1 MFKRALMIAGAV
13 ALSGAANAS
22 QLSLELNNRSVAT
35 GLVAQLGPNAQFFAD
50 YTYNE
55 RHGNLINAGLRAIKT
70 VDQHNFG
77 VGMKYVGLDAR
88 HGDNANGAAFGVNY
102 STFIAP
108 KVSVATSAHY
118 APSVLLSSS
127 IDSYYDW
134 DVKASYA
141 MMDNLDLYTGYKL
154 SRFNYERADHLKFD
168 NRVYL
173 GARFR
178 F

>member
-1 MFKRALMIAGAV
+1 MFKRALMIASAV

-22 QLSLELNNRSVAT
+22 QVHLELNNRSVST
-35 GLVAQLGPNAQFFAD
+35 GLASQLGPNAQFFAD

-55 RHGNLINAGLRAIKT
+55 RHGSLVTAGLRAVKS

-77 VGMKYVGLDAR
+77 VGMKYVGLSAKNS
-88 HGDNANGAAFGVNY
+88 GNANGAAFGVNY
-102 STFIAP
+102 STQISP
-108 KVSVATSAHY
+108 KVSVATSAYY
-118 APSVLLSSS
+118 APSVLLNSS
-127 IDSYYDW
+127 IDKYYDW

-141 MMDNLDLYTGYKL
+141 MMDNFDLYTGYKMT
-154 SRFNYERADHLKFD
+154 RFNYEQADHLKFD

-173 GARFR
+173 GARYR